1 MQERCT
7 VYFPPSDSFKK
18 QEDSNKDRDSLLNV
32 CASFLLFVLLLQYP
46 GEFDRFEGSQATFQ
60 MVVKK

>member
-18 QEDSNKDRDSLLNV
+18 QEDSNKDRDSLLDV
-32 CASFLLFVLLLQYP
+32 IYASFLLFVLLLQYP
-46 GEFDRFEGSQATFQ
+46 GEFDRFLKGLKPHFRWL
-60 MVVKK
+60 